1 VDDSVDNAIFSWILG
16 AGAYP
21 KNMSEPLRT
30 QEYCAMSERTPLAYG
45 IDELPFGRT
54 KAYAEIA
61 AGRLQA
67 VKLGTRTLV
76 LADELRRY
84 LASLPAAT
92 IDTMRAVT
100 EEQRSR

>member
-1 VDDSVDNAIFSWILG
+1 
-16 AGAYP
+16 
-21 KNMSEPLRT
+21 
-30 QEYCAMSERTPLAYG
+30 MSERTPLAYS

-61 AGRLQA
+61 AGRLNA
-67 VKLGTRTLV
+67 VKLGTRTLI

-92 IDTMRAVT
+92 GARH
-100 EEQRSR
+100 SR